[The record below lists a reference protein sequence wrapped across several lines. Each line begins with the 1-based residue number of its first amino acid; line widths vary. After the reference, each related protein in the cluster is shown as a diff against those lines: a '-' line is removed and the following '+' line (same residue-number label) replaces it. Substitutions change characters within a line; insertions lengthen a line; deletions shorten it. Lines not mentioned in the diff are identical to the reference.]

1 MDVAQNLKLN
11 KTPSN
16 PILHLR
22 LGYKICIH
30 FSTTVCIV
38 KKGYDNSTS
47 RFSDIC
53 HIYFLKFAFYCT
65 LPVNQKSVLVS
76 LECAMKQVFQV
87 KKTRGAQL
95 ELLASNGAHMSCH
108 LASL

>member
-47 RFSDIC
+47 RFLDIC
-53 HIYFLKFAFYCT
+53 LIYSLKFAFYCM
-65 LPVNQKSVLVS
+65 LLVNQ
-76 LECAMKQVFQV
+76 
-87 KKTRGAQL
+87 
-95 ELLASNGAHMSCH
+95 
-108 LASL
+108 